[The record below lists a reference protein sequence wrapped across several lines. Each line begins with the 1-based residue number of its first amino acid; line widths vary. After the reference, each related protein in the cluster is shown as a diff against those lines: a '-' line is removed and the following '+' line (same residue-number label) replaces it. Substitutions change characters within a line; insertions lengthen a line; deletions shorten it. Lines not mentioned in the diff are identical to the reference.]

1 MSSHSDIIKQRV
13 SMQAAARHYGFEPNR
28 AGFISCP
35 FHNENTPSLKI
46 FNGDRRWHCFGCGA
60 GGSVIDF
67 VMRLFGITFGQAL
80 VRIDNDFGLNLL
92 SGHRGRR
99 SPGRIDPAR
108 QKERIERQKF
118 ESEYMKNTAQY
129 RRLWSA
135 LMRGHGDAKTIDELD
150 PEYVESLIM
159 IPRLDY
165 YFDANPWR

>member
-1 MSSHSDIIKQRV
+1 
-13 SMQAAARHYGFEPNR
+13 
-28 AGFISCP
+28 
-35 FHNENTPSLKI
+35 
-46 FNGDRRWHCFGCGA
+46 
-60 GGSVIDF
+60 
-67 VMRLFGITFGQAL
+67 MRLFGITFGQAL

-92 SGHRGRR
+92 SGRQRR
-99 SPGRIDPAR
+99 SPGKVDPVR
-108 QKERIERQKF
+108 QKARIERQKF